1 MFLKMYHVIL
11 WFNWDILLYSII
23 IWILSFIY
31 KEIYMYKINIYI
43 YIQKGIYIYYIK
55 FGIFGGSVR
64 LNSFKCFSFVAI
76 LDTEIIFEFRFLLYD
91 CEDISAC
98 DKKDK

>member
-1 MFLKMYHVIL
+1 M
-11 WFNWDILLYSII
+11 LYCDLTEIFYCI
-23 IWILSFIY
+23 QLSFEFYHLSIKKYICTNKYIHIY
-31 KEIYMYKINIYI
+31 TYRY
-43 YIQKGIYIYYIK
+43 IYIYYIK

-64 LNSFKCFSFVAI
+64 WNSFKCFSFVAI
-76 LDTEIIFEFRFLLYD
+76 LDTEIIFEFQFLLYD